1 MSSQT
6 RTAGRQRPIRL
17 MLALVFVIPL
27 VSLLALWGFAASVT
41 FSNAVQEHNFNGE
54 DNLYGG
60 AAENLAINLATERGL
75 VFAWLASAGH
85 MPETTMLGQFAA
97 TEKAVTAFMTGVQM
111 NYGAII
117 SSARPSLAAYES
129 ELRGLPNLHAAIE
142 AGRLSAFAAFQDYN
156 TIADSEFD
164 LYTHLVYVGNVELY
178 QQAEASVEAGRALEM
193 ADRELTL
200 IGGTLVDGGFLT
212 RPELQSFAQDVAI
225 QRFLMTDALK
235 QLHPSLGSGYLHV
248 TQSAAYRS
256 FQNVENSIVNSIG
269 RKGPLPVNLGFVPL
283 ETTLFNRDFR
293 AAETQDRIALSNLGT
308 QIGNR
313 LLLELALAGGV
324 GLVAVVAS
332 VFLMTRFARRVSREL
347 RGLQGAALQLATD
360 KLPGVVERLGQGE
373 DVDVAAEAAPIPTG
387 RIAEIT
393 KVSHSFGAVQRM
405 AVESAVGQ
413 ARLRRGVSQVFRNLA
428 WRSQSLLHRQLSLL
442 DAMER
447 KTTDPDALEELFRLD
462 HLTTR
467 MRRHAEGLIILSGAE
482 PGRAWRDPVPIL
494 DVLRGAIAE
503 IEDYKRVNV
512 LTDSEDAVVGSVVAD
527 MIHLLAELVENA
539 TFYSPATTEVT
550 VKAGRV
556 ANGFAVEIEDRG
568 IGISEDELAKIN
580 DRLVNP
586 PEFDPVNS
594 DQLGLFVV
602 ARLAARHNIRITLR
616 QSPYGGTAAIVL
628 LPHAIVVARGRVYT
642 DLDGAIPGWLQSAQR
657 AAIPPALD
665 RATLRG
671 FGGDAGPDEPERP
684 FGIGAPGVPGPA
696 TASSPAGTV
705 NGDGTPVVGA
715 SGTASGDGTPVIGA
729 SGLPRRRPR
738 VTSADGSGIAGN
750 AAVPSPAAP
759 LAGPVGMAPA
769 VPSAGPVGAAP
780 ASPAAPLAGPF
791 GSAPGAPLA
800 SPVGSAPAGPFGSAP
815 AGPVGT
821 APAPLASP
829 TGTAPAGVT
838 PVGTAPAG
846 LPRRVRQASLA
857 PQLKTDISAQ
867 TDDAAEPDATDG
879 RSPDASRALV
889 DALQFGWQRGRTDAE
904 DGETVESPEHAVSP
918 DDRTEGLG
926 GSDVWTGREG
936 S

>member
-41 FSNAVQEHNFNGE
+41 YSNAVQEHNFNGE

-85 MPETTMLGQFAA
+85 LQETTMLGQFAA
-97 TEKAVTAFMTGVQM
+97 TEKSVTAFMAGVQM

-200 IGGTLVDGGFLT
+200 IGGTLVDGGFLS

-256 FQNVENSIVNSIG
+256 FQSIENSVVNSIG
-269 RKGPLPVNLGFVPL
+269 RKGPIPVSVFQFVPL
-283 ETTLFNRDFR
+283 ETTLFNKNFR
-293 AAETQDRIALSNLGT
+293 TAETQDRIALSNLGT

-332 VFLMTRFARRVSREL
+332 VLLMTRFARRVSREL
-347 RGLQGAALQLATD
+347 RRLQGAALQLATD
-360 KLPGVVERLGQGE
+360 KLPGVVERLGLGE

-393 KVSHSFGAVQRM
+393 KVSQSFGAVQRM
-405 AVESAVGQ
+405 AVEAAVGQ

-482 PGRAWRDPVPIL
+482 PGRAWREPVPIL

-512 LTDSEDAVVGSVVAD
+512 ITDSEDAVIGSVVAD

-665 RATLRG
+665 RASLRG
-671 FGGDAGPDEPERP
+671 FSGDAGPDEPERP
-684 FGIGAPGVPGPA
+684 FGVGAPRIPDPG
-696 TASSPAGTV
+696 TVGSPAGTPI
-705 NGDGTPVVGA
+705 GDGVPVVGA
-715 SGTASGDGTPVIGA
+715 SGTANGDGTPVIGA

-738 VTSADGSGIAGN
+738 ASGADGSGITGN
-750 AAVPSPAAP
+750 AAAP
-759 LAGPVGMAPA
+759 
-769 VPSAGPVGAAP
+769 
-780 ASPAAPLAGPF
+780 SPAAPLAGPF
-791 GSAPGAPLA
+791 GTAPAAPQ
-800 SPVGSAPAGPFGSAP
+800 AGPFGTAP
-815 AGPVGT
+815 AAPQADPFGT
-821 APAPLASP
+821 APASPAAPLASP
-829 TGTAPAGVT
+829 T
-838 PVGTAPAG
+838 GTAPAG

-867 TDDAAEPDATDG
+867 TDDAAEPDTADG

-904 DGETVESPEHAVSP
+904 DGETVESPERAVSP
-918 DDRTEGLG
+918 EDRTEGLG
-926 GSDVWTGREG
+926 GSDVWTRREG